1 MINLTMALATEKRI
15 KEMVRELKGSI
26 VADTKN
32 KNVDGIEKV
41 NDFIGIIDFTTLI
54 NHGVWGAECYLQ
66 SVQANYIERSLNNIE
81 TVCGLISKI
90 ERMVEDKKV
99 KVNGETCYLNDSTIE
114 VLKNFIG
121 GIENENL

>member
-1 MINLTMALATEKRI
+1 MALATEKRI
-15 KEMVRELKGSI
+15 KEMVRELKENI
-26 VADTKN
+26 VVDTKN
-32 KNVDGIEKV
+32 KSVDGIEKI

-54 NHGVWGAECYLQ
+54 NHAVWGAEYYLQ

-90 ERMVEDKKV
+90 EGMIKDKKV
-99 KVNGETCYLNDSTIE
+99 KVNGETCYLNDPTIE

-121 GIENENL
+121 GIENESI

>member
-15 KEMVRELKGSI
+15 KEMVRELKENI

-90 ERMVEDKKV
+90 ERMIEDKKV
-99 KVNGETCYLNDSTIE
+99 KVNGETCYLNDLTIE